1 MDGLQQ
7 NTASYAILMLL
18 AGIGIPIMA
27 TLNANL
33 ATKLQ
38 SSALAAAILFF
49 VGFVG
54 AVVYLLVSEGVP
66 NSITRPSSPPF
77 YFYLGGLLV
86 LFYVLSIT
94 LVAPRFGIGN
104 AIAFVLLGQLMSM
117 ATIDQFGLMGAQQST
132 LTLQRVF
139 GLVFMAIGVFLVVR
153 K

>member
-27 TLNANL
+27 TLNASL

-66 NSITRPSSPPF
+66 NSITRPSSTPF
-77 YFYLGGLLV
+77 YFYLGGLFV